1 MSDEIRRLSDELAR
15 DPSSLVF
22 IQLGEELRRTGQL
35 DLALR
40 VALRGLERH
49 PHDADAHDLLARIHV
64 DRSDLTAAFDEWDM
78 VLRLEPGHAG
88 AGKGMGY
95 VLFKQGRLVE
105 AERYLREASARDSGD
120 PSIATALHMVRRML
134 HFADGA
140 DGGDAPATSVESGV
154 AAPLAEAGR
163 RVEEEAR
170 RLFAE
175 ILGEGEQTALLL
187 DASGLVTAG
196 VYLTEEGR
204 DVAQEVG
211 ASLGGIREDAARAA
225 EHLGLGAWSSVTFET
240 DVATVAMAP
249 VLDDSLVLVAA
260 ARSVPLGLVRRV
272 LNQCGRR
279 ASAWLGATV

>member
-22 IQLGEELRRTGQL
+22 IRLGEELRSTGQL

-49 PHDADAHDLLARIHV
+49 PHDTDAHDLVARIHV
-64 DRSDLTAAFDEWDM
+64 DRNELDAAYAEWDT
-78 VLRLEPGHAG
+78 VLQLAPGHVG
-88 AGKGMGY
+88 ARKGVGY
-95 VLFKQGRLVE
+95 VLFKQGRLTE
-105 AERYLREASARDSGD
+105 AERYLSEASAQNGGD
-120 PSIATALHMVRRML
+120 PSINTALHMVRRML
-134 HFADGA
+134 HYADGS
-140 DGGDAPATSVESGV
+140 GTLESDATGNGTEPVV
-154 AAPLAEAGR
+154 DAGR

-196 VYLTEEGR
+196 LYITEDGR
-204 DVAQEVG
+204 DVGQEVG
-211 ASLGGIREDAARAA
+211 ASLAGIRDDAARAA
-225 EHLGLGAWSSVTFET
+225 EHLGLGPWASVTFET

-272 LNQCGRR
+272 LQQCGRR
-279 ASAWLGATV
+279 ASAWLETTS

>member
-22 IQLGEELRRTGQL
+22 IQLGEELRRSGQL
-35 DLALR
+35 ELALR

-49 PHDADAHDLLARIHV
+49 SHHADAHDLLARIHV
-64 DRSDLTAAFDEWDM
+64 DRDELTSAFDEWDT
-78 VLRLEPGHAG
+78 VLKLAPDHVG
-88 AGKGMGY
+88 ARKGVGY
-95 VLFKQGRLVE
+95 VLFKQGRLAE
-105 AERYLREASARDSGD
+105 AERYLSRAYEQDGSD

-134 HFADGA
+134 HFTDAEAAAASTDGN
-140 DGGDAPATSVESGV
+140 GAT
-154 AAPLAEAGR
+154 PITEAGR

-170 RLFAE
+170 RLFAD

-196 VYLTEEGR
+196 LYITEDGR
-204 DVAQEVG
+204 DVGQEVG
-211 ASLGGIREDAARAA
+211 ASLAGIREDAARAA
-225 EHLGLGAWSSVTFET
+225 QHLGLGAWSSVTFES

-249 VLDDSLVLVAA
+249 VLDESLVLVAA

-272 LNQCGRR
+272 LQLCGRR
-279 ASAWLGATV
+279 AGAWLEATS

>member
-1 MSDEIRRLSDELAR
+1 MSDDIRRLSDELAR

-35 DLALR
+35 ELALR

-64 DRSDLTAAFDEWDM
+64 DRNELTSAFDEWDA
-78 VLRLEPGHAG
+78 VLKLAPGHVG
-88 AGKGMGY
+88 ARKGVGY
-95 VLFKQGRLVE
+95 VLFKQGRLAE
-105 AERYLREASARDSGD
+105 AERYLSQAATQNGSD

-134 HFADGA
+134 HFTDGA
-140 DGGDAPATSVESGV
+140 EASEASTERND

-196 VYLTEEGR
+196 LYVTEDGR
-204 DVAQEVG
+204 DVGQEVG
-211 ASLGGIREDAARAA
+211 ASLAGIRDDAARAA
-225 EHLGLGAWSSVTFET
+225 EHLGLGPWSSVTFET

-260 ARSVPLGLVRRV
+260 ARTVPLGLVRRV
-272 LNQCGRR
+272 LHQCGRR
-279 ASAWLGATV
+279 ASAWLGGTS

>member
-1 MSDEIRRLSDELAR
+1 MSDDIRRLSDELAR

-35 DLALR
+35 DLALK

-49 PHDADAHDLLARIHV
+49 PHHADAHDLLARIRV
-64 DRSDLTAAFDEWDM
+64 DRDELTEALDEWDT
-78 VLRLEPGHAG
+78 VLQLSPSHVG
-88 AGKGMGY
+88 ARKGVGY
-95 VLFKQGRLVE
+95 VLFKQGRLAE
-105 AERYLREASARDSGD
+105 AERHLKEAAAQDSGD
-120 PSIATALHMVRRML
+120 PSIGTALHMVRRML
-134 HFADGA
+134 HFTHGA
-140 DGGDAPATSVESGV
+140 NGSNGKGDASGGT
-154 AAPLAEAGR
+154 PLAEAGR
-163 RVEEEAR
+163 KVEEEAR

-196 VYLTEEGR
+196 VYVTEDGR

-211 ASLGGIREDAARAA
+211 ASLVGIREDAARAA

-260 ARSVPLGLVRRV
+260 ARTVPLGLVRRV
-272 LNQCGRR
+272 LQNCGRR
-279 ASAWLGATV
+279 AGVWLGTTA

>member
-1 MSDEIRRLSDELAR
+1 MSDDIRRLSDELAR

-22 IQLGEELRRTGQL
+22 IQLGEELRRTGEL
-35 DLALR
+35 ELALR

-64 DRSDLTAAFDEWDM
+64 DRTELTAAFDEWDM
-78 VLRLEPGHAG
+78 VLKLAPGHAG
-88 AGKGMGY
+88 ARKGMGY

-105 AERYLREASARDSGD
+105 AERYLREASAHDSGD

-134 HFADGA
+134 HFADGS
-140 DGGDAPATSVESGV
+140 DAPAASADTSG

-196 VYLTEEGR
+196 VYITEEGR

-272 LNQCGRR
+272 LQQCGRR
-279 ASAWLGATV
+279 AGAWLGATS

>member
-64 DRSDLTAAFDEWDM
+64 DRGDLTAAYDEWDT
-78 VLRLEPGHAG
+78 VLKLAPGHVG
-88 AGKGMGY
+88 ARKGVGY
-95 VLFKQGRLVE
+95 VLFKQGRLAE
-105 AERYLREASARDSGD
+105 AERYLSEASAQNGGD
-120 PSIATALHMVRRML
+120 PSINTALHMVRRML
-134 HFADGA
+134 HYSEGPGSDANGA
-140 DGGDAPATSVESGV
+140 DGNGTGPV
-154 AAPLAEAGR
+154 ADAGR

-196 VYLTEEGR
+196 LYITEDGR

-211 ASLGGIREDAARAA
+211 ASLAGIRDEAARAA
-225 EHLGLGAWSSVTFET
+225 EHLGLGPWTSVTFET

-272 LNQCGRR
+272 LQQCSRR
-279 ASAWLGATV
+279 ATAWLETTT

>member
-1 MSDEIRRLSDELAR
+1 MSDEVRRLSDELAR

-64 DRSDLTAAFDEWDM
+64 DRNELTAAFDEWDT
-78 VLRLEPGHAG
+78 VLELAPGHVG
-88 AGKGMGY
+88 ARKGVGY
-95 VLFKQGRLVE
+95 VLFKQGRLTE
-105 AERYLREASARDSGD
+105 AERYLSEASTQNGGD
-120 PSIATALHMVRRML
+120 PSINTALHMVRRML
-134 HFADGA
+134 HF
-140 DGGDAPATSVESGV
+140 SESSESGAASANGNGAHPV
-154 AAPLAEAGR
+154 ADAGR

-170 RLFAE
+170 RLFAD

-196 VYLTEEGR
+196 LYVTEDGR
-204 DVAQEVG
+204 DVGQEVG
-211 ASLGGIREDAARAA
+211 ASLAGIRDEAARAA
-225 EHLGLGAWSSVTFET
+225 EHLGLGPWASVTFET

-249 VLDDSLVLVAA
+249 VRDDSLVLVAA

-272 LNQCGRR
+272 LQQCGRR
-279 ASAWLGATV
+279 AGAWLETTS

>member
-1 MSDEIRRLSDELAR
+1 MSDDIRRLSDELAR

-35 DLALR
+35 ELALR

-64 DRSDLTAAFDEWDM
+64 DRNELTAAFDEWDT
-78 VLRLEPGHAG
+78 VLKLAPGHVG
-88 AGKGMGY
+88 ARKGVGY
-95 VLFKQGRLVE
+95 VLFKQGRLAE
-105 AERYLREASARDSGD
+105 AERYLSQASVQNGGD
-120 PSIATALHMVRRML
+120 PSITTALHMVRRML
-134 HFADGA
+134 HYSDGA
-140 DGGDAPATSVESGV
+140 DAPAQSGDGDGT
-154 AAPLAEAGR
+154 APLAEAGR

-196 VYLTEEGR
+196 LYVTEDGR
-204 DVAQEVG
+204 DVGQEVG
-211 ASLGGIREDAARAA
+211 ASLAGIREDAARAA
-225 EHLGLGAWSSVTFET
+225 EHLGLGGWSSVTFET

-272 LNQCGRR
+272 LQQCGRR
-279 ASAWLGATV
+279 ASAWLGATS

>member
-1 MSDEIRRLSDELAR
+1 MSDDIRRLSDELAR

-22 IQLGEELRRTGQL
+22 IRLGEELRRAGQVE
-35 DLALR
+35 LALR

-64 DRSDLTAAFDEWDM
+64 DRDELTEAFDEWDT
-78 VLRLEPGHAG
+78 VLQLAPGHVG
-88 AGKGMGY
+88 ARKGVGY
-95 VLFKQGRLVE
+95 VLFKQGRLTE
-105 AERYLREASARDSGD
+105 AERYLSEASAQDSSD

-134 HFADGA
+134 HFTDGA
-140 DGGDAPATSVESGV
+140 DAPVGEDGANGSS
-154 AAPLAEAGR
+154 PLAEAGR

-196 VYLTEEGR
+196 VYVTEDGR

-272 LNQCGRR
+272 LQQCGRR
-279 ASAWLGATV
+279 ADVWLRATS

>member
-1 MSDEIRRLSDELAR
+1 MSDDIRRLSDELAR

-22 IQLGEELRRTGQL
+22 IQLGEELRHTGQL

-64 DRSDLTAAFDEWDM
+64 DRNELTAAFDEWDT
-78 VLRLEPGHAG
+78 VLKLAPGHVG
-88 AGKGMGY
+88 ARKGVGY
-95 VLFKQGRLVE
+95 VLFKQGRLAE
-105 AERYLREASARDSGD
+105 AERYLSQASMQNGGD

-134 HFADGA
+134 HFTDGA
-140 DGGDAPATSVESGV
+140 EAPAASTEGNGT
-154 AAPLAEAGR
+154 APLAEAGR

-196 VYLTEEGR
+196 LYITEDGR
-204 DVAQEVG
+204 DVGQEVG
-211 ASLGGIREDAARAA
+211 ASLAGIREDAARAA

-272 LNQCGRR
+272 LQQCGRR
-279 ASAWLGATV
+279 ASAWLGATS

>member
-1 MSDEIRRLSDELAR
+1 MSDDIRRLSDELAR

-22 IQLGEELRRTGQL
+22 IRLGEELRRAGQME
-35 DLALR
+35 LALR

-64 DRSDLTAAFDEWDM
+64 DRDELTEAFDEWDT
-78 VLRLEPGHAG
+78 VLQLAPGHVG
-88 AGKGMGY
+88 ARKGVGY
-95 VLFKQGRLVE
+95 VLFKQGRLTE
-105 AERYLREASARDSGD
+105 AERYLSEASAQDSSD

-134 HFADGA
+134 HFTDGA
-140 DGGDAPATSVESGV
+140 DAPVGEGGANGSS
-154 AAPLAEAGR
+154 PLAEAGR

-196 VYLTEEGR
+196 VYVTEDGR

-272 LNQCGRR
+272 LQQCGRR
-279 ASAWLGATV
+279 ADVWLRATS

>member
-1 MSDEIRRLSDELAR
+1 MSDDIRRLSDELAR

-64 DRSDLTAAFDEWDM
+64 DRNELTAAFDEWTT
-78 VLRLEPGHAG
+78 VLELVPGHVG
-88 AGKGMGY
+88 ARKGVGY
-95 VLFKQGRLVE
+95 VLFKQGRLTD
-105 AERYLREASARDSGD
+105 AERYLSQASAQNGGD
-120 PSIATALHMVRRML
+120 PSITTALHMVRRML
-134 HFADGA
+134 HFSDGTDA
-140 DGGDAPATSVESGV
+140 QATGGNGNGG
-154 AAPLAEAGR
+154 APLAEAGR

-196 VYLTEEGR
+196 LYLTEDGR
-204 DVAQEVG
+204 DVGQEVG
-211 ASLGGIREDAARAA
+211 ASLAGIREDAARAS
-225 EHLGLGAWSSVTFET
+225 EHLGLGGWTSVTFET

-272 LNQCGRR
+272 LQQCGRR
-279 ASAWLGATV
+279 AGAWLGATS

>member
-22 IQLGEELRRTGQL
+22 IQLGEELRRAGQL

-40 VALRGLERH
+40 VAVRGLERH

-64 DRSDLTAAFDEWDM
+64 DRNELDAAYDEWDT
-78 VLRLEPGHAG
+78 VLRLAPGHVG
-88 AGKGMGY
+88 ARKGVGY
-95 VLFKQGRLVE
+95 VLFKQGRLTE
-105 AERYLREASARDSGD
+105 AERYLSEASAQNGGD
-120 PSIATALHMVRRML
+120 PSINTALHMVRRML
-134 HFADGA
+134 QYSNGSGSSSNGAGVDGSEPAAD
-140 DGGDAPATSVESGV
+140 
-154 AAPLAEAGR
+154 AGR

-196 VYLTEEGR
+196 LYITEDGR

-211 ASLGGIREDAARAA
+211 ASLAGIRDEAARASD
-225 EHLGLGAWSSVTFET
+225 HMGLGPWLSVTFET

-272 LNQCGRR
+272 LQQCGRR
-279 ASAWLGATV
+279 ATAWLEITS

>member
-1 MSDEIRRLSDELAR
+1 MSDDIRRLSDELAR

-22 IQLGEELRRTGQL
+22 IQLGEELRHTGQL

-64 DRSDLTAAFDEWDM
+64 DRNELTAAFDEWDT
-78 VLRLEPGHAG
+78 VLQLAPGHVG
-88 AGKGMGY
+88 ARKGVGY
-95 VLFKQGRLVE
+95 VLFKQGRLTE
-105 AERYLREASARDSGD
+105 AERYLSQASAQGGGD

-134 HFADGA
+134 HFTDGT
-140 DGGDAPATSVESGV
+140 DAPD
-154 AAPLAEAGR
+154 AGR

-196 VYLTEEGR
+196 LYITEDGR
-204 DVAQEVG
+204 DVGQEVG
-211 ASLGGIREDAARAA
+211 ASLAGISEDAARAA
-225 EHLGLGAWSSVTFET
+225 EHLGLGPWSSVTFET
-240 DVATVAMAP
+240 DVATVAMSP
-249 VLDDSLVLVAA
+249 VLGDSLVLVAA

-272 LNQCGRR
+272 LQQCSRR
-279 ASAWLGATV
+279 ASAWLEATS

>member
-1 MSDEIRRLSDELAR
+1 MSDDIRRLSDELAR

-22 IQLGEELRRTGQL
+22 IQLGEELRRAGQL
-35 DLALR
+35 ELALR

-49 PHDADAHDLLARIHV
+49 SHDADAHDLLARIHV
-64 DRSDLTAAFDEWDM
+64 DRDELTEAFDEWDT
-78 VLRLEPGHAG
+78 VLQLSPGHVG
-88 AGKGMGY
+88 ARKGVGY
-95 VLFKQGRLVE
+95 VLFKQGRLSE
-105 AERYLREASARDSGD
+105 AERYLSEASTQGSGD

-140 DGGDAPATSVESGV
+140 AAQMGDAGVDGG
-154 AAPLAEAGR
+154 APLAEAGR

-196 VYLTEEGR
+196 VYITENGR

-211 ASLGGIREDAARAA
+211 ASLGGIREDAARAS

-249 VLDDSLVLVAA
+249 VHEDSLVLVAA
-260 ARSVPLGLVRRV
+260 ARSIPLGLVRRV
-272 LNQCGRR
+272 LQQCGRR
-279 ASAWLGATV
+279 ADGWLGTTS

>member
-1 MSDEIRRLSDELAR
+1 MSDDIRRLSDELAR

-64 DRSDLTAAFDEWDM
+64 DRNELTAAFDEWDT
-78 VLRLEPGHAG
+78 VLKLAPGHVG
-88 AGKGMGY
+88 ARKGVGY
-95 VLFKQGRLVE
+95 VLFKQGRLAE
-105 AERYLREASARDSGD
+105 AERYLSQASAQTGGD
-120 PSIATALHMVRRML
+120 PSLATALHMVRRML

-140 DGGDAPATSVESGV
+140 DAPDATAETNG

-196 VYLTEEGR
+196 LYITEDGR
-204 DVAQEVG
+204 DVGQEVG
-211 ASLGGIREDAARAA
+211 ASLAGIRDDAARAA
-225 EHLGLGAWSSVTFET
+225 EHLGLGPWSSVTFET

-272 LNQCGRR
+272 LQQCGRR
-279 ASAWLGATV
+279 AGAWLGETA

>member
-1 MSDEIRRLSDELAR
+1 MSDDIRRLSDELAR

-22 IQLGEELRRTGQL
+22 IRLGEELRRTGQL

-40 VALRGLERH
+40 VAIRGLERH
-49 PHDADAHDLLARIHV
+49 PHDPDAHDLLARIHV
-64 DRSDLTAAFDEWDM
+64 DRDEYTEAFDEWDT
-78 VLRLEPGHAG
+78 VLQLVPSHVG
-88 AGKGMGY
+88 ARKGVGY
-95 VLFKQGRLVE
+95 VLFKQGRLAE
-105 AERYLREASARDSGD
+105 AERYLSEAAAQDSGD
-120 PSIATALHMVRRML
+120 ASIGTALHMVRRMI
-134 HFADGA
+134 HYTDGA
-140 DGGDAPATSVESGV
+140 NGSRNGGTNGDT
-154 AAPLAEAGR
+154 PLAEAGR

-196 VYLTEEGR
+196 VYVTEDGR

-272 LNQCGRR
+272 LQQCGRR
-279 ASAWLGATV
+279 AGVWLGETS

>member
-1 MSDEIRRLSDELAR
+1 MSDDIRRLSDELAR
-15 DPSSLVF
+15 DPPSLVF

-64 DRSDLTAAFDEWDM
+64 DRNELTAAFDEWDT
-78 VLRLEPGHAG
+78 VLKLAPGHVG
-88 AGKGMGY
+88 ARKGVGY
-95 VLFKQGRLVE
+95 VLFKQGRLTE
-105 AERYLREASARDSGD
+105 AERYLTQASAQNGAD

-134 HFADGA
+134 HFTDGA
-140 DGGDAPATSVESGV
+140 EAQAASSDGNSAT
-154 AAPLAEAGR
+154 PLAEAGR

-196 VYLTEEGR
+196 LYVTEDGR
-204 DVAQEVG
+204 DVGQEVG
-211 ASLGGIREDAARAA
+211 ASLAGIREDAARAA

-272 LNQCGRR
+272 LQQCGRR
-279 ASAWLGATV
+279 ASAWLGATS

>member
-1 MSDEIRRLSDELAR
+1 MSDDIRRLSDELAR

-35 DLALR
+35 ELALR

-64 DRSDLTAAFDEWDM
+64 DRNELASAFDEWDA
-78 VLRLEPGHAG
+78 VLRLAPGHVG
-88 AGKGMGY
+88 ARKGVGY
-95 VLFKQGRLVE
+95 VLFKQGRLAE
-105 AERYLREASARDSGD
+105 AERYLSQASAQNGGD
-120 PSIATALHMVRRML
+120 PSITTALHMVRRML
-134 HFADGA
+134 HFTDGA
-140 DGGDAPATSVESGV
+140 EGTQASTEGND

-196 VYLTEEGR
+196 LYITEDGR
-204 DVAQEVG
+204 DVGQEVG
-211 ASLGGIREDAARAA
+211 ASLAGIRDDAARAA

-260 ARSVPLGLVRRV
+260 ARTVPLGLVRRV
-272 LNQCGRR
+272 LHQCGRR
-279 ASAWLGATV
+279 ASAWLGATS